1 MDPTNGIIFQGLQG
15 LVVKF
20 YPKADLTCFQADSPY
35 NFVYLKRIRVRKLKL
50 QICQCEERLS
60 FHGDGYL

>member
-35 NFVYLKRIRVRKLKL
+35 NFVYLKHIVVRKHKL
-50 QICQCEERLS
+50 QLC
-60 FHGDGYL
+60 